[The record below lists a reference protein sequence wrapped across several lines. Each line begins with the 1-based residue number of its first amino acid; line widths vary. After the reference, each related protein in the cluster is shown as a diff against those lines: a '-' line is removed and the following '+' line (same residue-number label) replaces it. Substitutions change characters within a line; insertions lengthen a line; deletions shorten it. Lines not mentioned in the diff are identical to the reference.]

1 MIRIM
6 GFFGSPWAW
15 RRFFAGTISA
25 TILSI
30 TWIGRHAVKSWPSI
44 AAGFTI
50 AFSATVRHAVPL
62 ARRLSAFRI
71 VRFMIG
77 LWGTLALITAA
88 AFVIAST
95 YDPASLIRLAQDETR
110 DTLGRELIVDGGLD
124 FRLVPRPAL
133 VMHDVRLANADW
145 GSRPDMLSVKHV
157 ALELDLMALAIGRVK
172 MGRFFLVE
180 PTIFLETDSNGHANW
195 EMGSSDPDGGRS
207 TDFNMRV
214 EKLAIGG
221 GRITFRN
228 GETGDEKTLD
238 LKSMTS
244 SVSDDDSVAI
254 MVRGRLGPR
263 PLSAD
268 LTIMERGERF
278 ILSNL
283 ELQYGTSRL
292 SGSGSLSFTGPRPLI
307 TATLDAPLID
317 VRGLDPNEAPP
328 DGPEIENPEDARRDK
343 TFLFRPIP
351 LPLETLR
358 MIDANAHI
366 HAGRIILSDS
376 LDDVRDATLSL
387 DLKAGELSIDEFHG
401 TAFGGQVDGTLE
413 LDANAQP
420 AEFRAQAFATGMNY
434 GQTLR
439 TLGISE
445 TIEGTV
451 HMRINV
457 NGRGNSMREIA
468 STLNGKTFLVA
479 QDGVVNERI
488 LQVLSS
494 GLLGILGSM
503 EETPFTC
510 AASRFRLRNGIA
522 TSRTLFIDGPSF
534 GMHGTGTIDL
544 RDESLNLSFKP
555 ESRALSVV
563 KLDVPFSVG
572 GTLRAPVAEADTGAG
587 KIVAG
592 FFEGMSDLVSKGLFG
607 GGQNKKRRAM
617 ANAEKS
623 CKKTL
628 RAMGVSRRRMAS
640 AP

>member
-1 MIRIM
+1 MELQVIRIM
-6 GFFGSPWAW
+6 DFLGSPWG
-15 RRFFAGTISA
+15 RQRFSSEARSAMMSAMTMAIAG
-25 TILSI
+25 
-30 TWIGRHAVKSWPSI
+30 
-44 AAGFTI
+44 
-50 AFSATVRHAVPL
+50 
-62 ARRLSAFRI
+62 ARRLSTFRI
-71 VRFMIG
+71 VRFLVG

-88 AFVIAST
+88 AFVIASS
-95 YDPASLIRLAQDETR
+95 YDPASLIQLAQNETR
-110 DTLGRELIVDGGLD
+110 EAFGRELVIDGGLD

-133 VMHDVRLANADW
+133 VMHDVHLANADW

-157 ALELDLMALAIGRVK
+157 ALELDLLALAIGRIR

-180 PTIFLETDSNGHANW
+180 PNIFLETDSNGRANW
-195 EMGSSDPDGGRS
+195 EIGNSGPDSDTS
-207 TDFNMRV
+207 MDFNMRV
-214 EKLAIGG
+214 EKLAIGE

-228 GETGDEKTLD
+228 GETGDQKTLH

-244 SVSDDDSVAI
+244 RVKDDETVEI
-254 MVRGRLGPR
+254 TVRGRLGPR

-268 LTIMERGERF
+268 IALMERGDRF
-278 ILSNL
+278 ILSKL
-283 ELQYGTSRL
+283 ELQFGTSRL
-292 SGSGSLSFTGPRPLI
+292 LGSGSLSLAGPRPLI

-328 DGPEIENPEDARRDK
+328 NGPEVENPEDARRDK

-351 LPLETLR
+351 LPLDTMR

-376 LDDVRDATLSL
+376 LDDVSDATLRL
-387 DLKAGELSIDEFHG
+387 ELKEGELSIDEFRG

-420 AEFRAQAFATGMNY
+420 AEFRARAFATGMNY

-451 HMRINV
+451 HMRLNV

-468 STLNGKTFLVA
+468 STLNGKTVLVA

-488 LQVLSS
+488 IQVLSS
-494 GLLGILGSM
+494 GLLGILGSI
-503 EETPFTC
+503 EETPFSC

-522 TSRTLFIDGPSF
+522 TSRTLFLDGPSF
-534 GMHGTGTIDL
+534 GLRGSGTIDL
-544 RDESLNLSFKP
+544 RDESLNLSFEP

-563 KLDVPFSVG
+563 KLDVPFNVR
-572 GTLRAPVAEADTGAG
+572 GTLRHPVAEAETGTG
-587 KIVAG
+587 VVVAG
-592 FFEGMSDLVSKGLFG
+592 FFEGMSDLVSKGIFG
-607 GGQNKKRRAM
+607 GGKRKQKRAM
-617 ANAEKS
+617 AVAAKS

-628 RAMGVSRRRMAS
+628 RAMGVSQRRMAA